1 MSVYIPNHI
10 RAARRMSAFILFV
23 IGVALTV
30 GLYYVKTRAQT
41 AKKEVRSLE
50 LLISQEEA
58 SLRILK
64 AEIAYLENPVRL
76 EELSNTHLGLEPV
89 KVDNVISISA
99 IETNFPLREAE
110 DVGGEE

>member
-10 RAARRMSAFILFV
+10 RAARRMTAFILFV

-41 AKKEVRSLE
+41 AKKEAKRLE
-50 LLISQEEA
+50 RLISQEEA

-64 AEIAYLENPVRL
+64 AEIAYLENLARL
-76 EELSNTHLGLEPV
+76 DELSNAQLGLEPV
-89 KVDNVISISA
+89 KVENVISISG
-99 IETNFPLREAE
+99 IETNFSLREIE
-110 DVGGEE
+110 DAGGDE